1 MAFETACASSCY
13 KLFFGVYCT
22 HNPLQYLRLKIGTV
36 LYDTEDWPFMNIG
49 YARISTSHQD
59 MERQLQELTAFPC
72 ERVYQDTISGA
83 LNGQQLT
90 VMLDHLRKDD
100 VVVVSELSR
109 LGRNMRH
116 LLEVVEKVN
125 NAGAA
130 IHSIKEGPVNTNTA
144 MGRTFFY
151 LLGMFAEM
159 EREYNRER
167 TMHGLAVAR
176 ARGRLGGAREYRK
189 PI

>member
-1 MAFETACASSCY
+1 
-13 KLFFGVYCT
+13 
-22 HNPLQYLRLKIGTV
+22 
-36 LYDTEDWPFMNIG
+36 MNIG

-176 ARGRLGGAREYRK
+176 ARGRLGGRPGIPEADMKKALKLYDEKTYTIKEIEKLTGVSRSSLYRRLK
-189 PI
+189 G